1 MVDPKSQII
10 SKIRDIYL
18 QNPHAGTILRNGI
31 LSAHTAPNA
40 GGTTLEALF
49 GIEPNG
55 EAEPDFLGWEIKAHS
70 GNVIT
75 MLTPEPDGG
84 CYKEEGVE
92 TFIRRYG
99 YPDRSGIEGR
109 INFGGTHRVGHIT
122 PSTKLELKLLGYN
135 ASAVEKSDVDGC
147 VALVDE
153 VDQVA
158 ASWSFPKLLNHWQT
172 KHANTVF
179 ISFKRTSNQ
188 FDYSSEI
195 FLGEGTSFTNLL
207 RGFADQ
213 AVYYD
218 PGIKL
223 EGDGIENQI
232 KRRSQF
238 RVSKKNLAPLFDSFT
253 STNVLDKC

>member
-1 MVDPKSQII
+1 
-10 SKIRDIYL
+10 
-18 QNPHAGTILRNGI
+18 
-31 LSAHTAPNA
+31 
-40 GGTTLEALF
+40 
-49 GIEPNG
+49 
-55 EAEPDFLGWEIKAHS
+55 
-70 GNVIT
+70 

-99 YPDRSGIEGR
+99 YPNRRGIKDRIDFNGR
-109 INFGGTHRVGHIT
+109 HKVGFKR
-122 PSTKLELKLLGYN
+122 PSTGLELKLLGYN

-153 VDQVA
+153 VDQIA
-158 ASWSFPKLLNHWQT
+158 ASWSFSKLLNHWQT

-188 FDYSSEI
+188 FDYDSKI

-218 PGIKL
+218 PGINLKD
-223 EGDGIENQI
+223 DGSENKI

-238 RVSKKNLAPLFDSFT
+238 RVTKKNLAPLFDRFT